1 MTLIP
6 LESYCFRMNQ
16 IGCQDGAAIRRI
28 REERKLSALELA
40 ERVGIRRRSL
50 YNIELGNKPA
60 GIDVI
65 VRIARELRIQVDEI
79 LKKPGDDAEAE
90 VDGAAAL

>member
-6 LESYCFRMNQ
+6 SESYCFRMNH

-28 REERKLSALELA
+28 REERNISALALA

-60 GIDVI
+60 GIEVI
-65 VRIARELRIQVDEI
+65 VKIARELQVPVDEI
-79 LKKPGDDAEAE
+79 LKKSDGEAEAE
-90 VDGAAAL
+90 PEGKAAL